1 MKAGPGHT
9 LRVGYN
15 GNGYVEERL
24 LKGLPYR
31 SVELIRKR
39 DFFNALAFV
48 RRKFNAP
55 PNATSLLGGLHQ
67 DFGLADVSLF
77 HLLNRISLASTP
89 WVATYEHY
97 LPRWN
102 WDAPLGWR
110 HMAAPPCKKLI
121 AISQWAQRFQESLLA
136 RHPEIADIIRTKM
149 CVITPGQQLLINE
162 YDEKVLDTEIISF
175 AFVGGDFFRKGGME
189 VLEVFAQLVARH
201 FPLHLTIVS
210 GLAYG
215 DYASHTTEEDYQ
227 RALALIDQ
235 MGRCA
240 THIHYLKN
248 DQVLELLTRTHVSL
262 LPTYDD
268 TYGFSVLEA
277 QAAGCPVI
285 TTDGCAL
292 PEVNDDLTGWVI
304 KVPKDE
310 HNIPR
315 HRTREE
321 RDRLSA
327 SIREDLLRIVQE
339 ICERPSTIPTKGRH
353 ALERIRRERRLEDR
367 AALLESIYAEAAG

>member
-1 MKAGPGHT
+1 MKAGRGQT

-15 GNGYVEERL
+15 GNGYVQERL
-24 LKGLPYR
+24 LNGLPFR
-31 SVELIRKR
+31 SVELLRKR
-39 DFFNALAFV
+39 DFFDALAFV

-55 PNATSLLGGLHQ
+55 PTATSLVGCLHQ

-77 HLLNRISLASTP
+77 HLINKISLASTP
-89 WVATYEHY
+89 WITTYEHY

-102 WDAPLGWR
+102 WDAPLGWK
-110 HMAAPPCKKLI
+110 HMAAPSCKKLI

-136 RHPEIADIIRTKM
+136 KHPEIADIIRPKM

-162 YDEKVLDTEIISF
+162 YDEKVLHTEIISF

-189 VLEVFAQLVARH
+189 VLEVFAQLVARQ
-201 FPLHLTIVS
+201 FPVHLTIVS
-210 GLAYG
+210 ELAYG
-215 DYASHTTEEDYQ
+215 DYASHATEKDYQ
-227 RALALIDQ
+227 HALTLIAR
-235 MGRCA
+235 MGKCA
-240 THIHYLKN
+240 THIHYLNN
-248 DQVLELLTRTHVSL
+248 DLVLQLLTRTHVSL

-292 PEVNDDLTGWVI
+292 PEFNDDLTGWVI
-304 KVPKDE
+304 AVPKDE
-310 HNIPR
+310 HNIQR

-321 RDRLSA
+321 RDHLSA
-327 SIREDLLRIVQE
+327 RIREDLLRIVQD
-339 ICERPSTIPTKGRH
+339 ICERPSTILTKGRH

-367 AALLESIYAEAAG
+367 ATLLESIYAEAAA